1 MRTTGVTLRKIKRP
15 VKNSKVRFEWHLRWH
30 GTDGKHY
37 CRKLADCRQMTK
49 REAEKRRRDFQV
61 EMDRK
66 EIPRDK
72 PQSMTLDE
80 FCRFHEQAIGD
91 TRKPSTRYEYR
102 LAIQHASNALGKD
115 RLIGS
120 IGASE
125 VGRIRAKM
133 TASTTSK
140 GKVIGRLRAM
150 FNRAKDWEL
159 VTDNPFTKQPMP
171 PPKTRQM
178 RIFDLHEIDAM
189 VKVAPT
195 IWWRAFIQLG
205 YTSGLRLKEVLNLQW
220 RDVDLESDSVTVVG
234 KDAEDRQTPAGITY
248 RTLSWSPKTHQR
260 RSVPV
265 PETTVA
271 ILNKLKAASDG
282 SPYCFISLDRLLVL
296 ETKRQSGILR
306 ERFEVMNNVLR
317 NFKVIQRYAAKTLEN
332 EDWVTGTVH
341 DLRRSYGTRMADFI
355 PMHALMKWMGHSD
368 ISVTEKYYLDVSDQH
383 AETARGAFS
392 AVRDSS

>member
-1 MRTTGVTLRKIKRP
+1 
-15 VKNSKVRFEWHLRWH
+15 
-30 GTDGKHY
+30 
-37 CRKLADCRQMTK
+37 MTK
-49 REAEKRRRDFQV
+49 REAEKRRRGFQV

-80 FCRFHEQAIGD
+80 FCCFHEQAIGD
-91 TRKPSTRYEYR
+91 TRKATTRYEYR
-102 LAIQHASNALGKD
+102 LAIQHACNALGND
-115 RLIGS
+115 RLIRT
-120 IGASE
+120 IGTIDA
-125 VGRIRAKM
+125 GRIRRKM
-133 TASTTSK
+133 TASTTTK

-178 RIFDLHEIDAM
+178 RIFELHEIDAM

-195 IWWRAFIQLG
+195 LWWRAFIQLG
-205 YTSGLRLKEVLNLQW
+205 YTSGLRLNELLHLQW
-220 RDVDLESDSVTVVG
+220 RNVDLKSESVTVVG
-234 KDAEDRQTPAGITY
+234 KEAEDCRAPDGTTY

-260 RSVPV
+260 RSVPI

-282 SPYCFISLDRLLVL
+282 SPYCFISLIRLLIL
-296 ETKRQSGILR
+296 ETKRRSGLLR

-317 NFKVIQRYAAKTLEN
+317 NFKVIQRHAAETLET

-341 DLRRSYGTRMADFI
+341 DLRRSYGTRMADVV
-355 PMHALMKWMGHSD
+355 PMHVLMKWMGHSD
-368 ISVTEKYYLDVSDQH
+368 ISVTAKYYLDVSDQH
-383 AETARGAFS
+383 AETARSAFS
-392 AVRDSS
+392 AVR

>member
-1 MRTTGVTLRKIKRP
+1 MTLRKIKRP
-15 VKNSKVRFEWHLRWH
+15 VKNGKLRFEWHLRWH

-37 CRKLADCRQMTK
+37 CRKLADCSRMTK
-49 REAEKRRRDFQV
+49 REAEKRRREFQV

-115 RLIGS
+115 RLIHR
-120 IGASE
+120 IGATDA
-125 VGRIRAKM
+125 GWIRAKM

-150 FNRAKDWEL
+150 FNRAKDWKL
-159 VTDNPFTKQPMP
+159 VVDNPFTKQPMP
-171 PPKTRQM
+171 PPKTRQK
-178 RIFDLHEIDAM
+178 RIFELHEIDAM

-195 IWWRAFIQLG
+195 LWWRAFIQLG
-205 YTSGLRLKEVLNLQW
+205 YTSGLRLKELLNLQW
-220 RDVDLESDSVTVVG
+220 RDADFNGESVTVVG
-234 KDAEDRQTPAGITY
+234 KEAENCQTPDGTVY

-260 RSVPV
+260 RSVPI

-296 ETKRQSGILR
+296 ENKRQAGILR
-306 ERFEVMNNVLR
+306 ERFEVVNNVLR
-317 NFKVIQRYAAKTLEN
+317 NFKVIQRHVAETLEV

-341 DLRRSYGTRMADFI
+341 DLRRSYGTRMADVV
-355 PMHALMKWMGHSD
+355 PMHVLMKWMGHSD
-368 ISVTEKYYLDVSDQH
+368 ISVTAKYYLDVSDQH
-383 AETARGAFS
+383 AETARSAFGS
-392 AVRDSS
+392 VEVHKL